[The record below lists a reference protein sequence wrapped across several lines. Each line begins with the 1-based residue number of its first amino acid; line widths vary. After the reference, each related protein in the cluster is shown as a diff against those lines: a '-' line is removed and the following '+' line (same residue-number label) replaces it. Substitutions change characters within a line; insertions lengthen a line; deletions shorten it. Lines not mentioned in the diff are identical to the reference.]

1 MKKKYFLVTIAL
13 VLVGCSTP
21 ERRAQGLI
29 KAHLKENLH
38 DFGSY
43 ESIKFGEL
51 DSVYTTV
58 LDNSEYTMAMY
69 LYDAFEESRKES
81 LAKVNKY
88 LDYVSFYGDNEYVKD
103 DLHAELQHLNQLTD
117 STTLFLRTMAK
128 IEKDFIPSFKGWSM
142 SHTFRANNA
151 MGAKIMSHKEYI
163 FDKDITRVLS
173 EKDSD

>member
-1 MKKKYFLVTIAL
+1 MKNYLLVTIAL
-13 VLVGCSTP
+13 VLMGCSTP
-21 ERRAQGLI
+21 ERRAQSLI

-38 DFGSY
+38 DWGSY

-58 LDNSEYTMAMY
+58 LDNSEYTMAMC

-88 LDYVSFYGDNEYVKD
+88 LDHISLYGNNEYVKD
-103 DLHAELQHLNQLTD
+103 DLNAERENLNRLTD
-117 STTLFLRTMAK
+117 STTFFLRTMAK
-128 IEKDFIPSFKGWSM
+128 IEKDFISSFKGWSM

-151 MGAKIMSHKEYI
+151 MGTKIMSHKEYI
-163 FDKDITRVLS
+163 FDKDITRVLNV
-173 EKDSD
+173 KDSDR